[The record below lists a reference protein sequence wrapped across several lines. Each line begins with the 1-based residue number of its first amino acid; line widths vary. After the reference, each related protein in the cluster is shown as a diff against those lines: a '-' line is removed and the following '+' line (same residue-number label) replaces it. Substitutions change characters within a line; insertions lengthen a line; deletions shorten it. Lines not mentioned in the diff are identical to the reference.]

1 MTSRSGSIGIALLVA
16 HLVVVGGVVVVV
28 VTAGA
33 YSMKQF
39 YSQQSAMRECFVLA
53 SKEIVPEVSYLRERI
68 PLA

>member
-39 YSQQSAMRECFVLA
+39 YSQQSATFSNERVFCFGEQGDC
-53 SKEIVPEVSYLRERI
+53 S
-68 PLA
+68 